1 MLKKYFKK
9 FMAMMQDRKV
19 EIGEMKEIWTGVKI
33 YYIKKT

>member
-19 EIGEMKEIWTGVKI
+19 EIGREYVSWQGVKI